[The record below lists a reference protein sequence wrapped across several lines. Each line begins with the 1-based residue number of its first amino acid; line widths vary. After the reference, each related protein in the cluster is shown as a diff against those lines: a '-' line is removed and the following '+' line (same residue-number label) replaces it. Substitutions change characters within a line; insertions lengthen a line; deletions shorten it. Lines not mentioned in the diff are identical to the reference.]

1 MGRTPLGPPVYVD
14 ATADDPGYWE
24 FRWRDGTPGSL
35 VWHELDGQ
43 VVTEAG
49 LMCTMRTIEGA

>member
-1 MGRTPLGPPVYVD
+1 MHLHVEVDGPIRRGIWKFKGQAKV
-14 ATADDPGYWE
+14 
-24 FRWRDGTPGSL
+24 
-35 VWHELDGQ
+35 DGQ